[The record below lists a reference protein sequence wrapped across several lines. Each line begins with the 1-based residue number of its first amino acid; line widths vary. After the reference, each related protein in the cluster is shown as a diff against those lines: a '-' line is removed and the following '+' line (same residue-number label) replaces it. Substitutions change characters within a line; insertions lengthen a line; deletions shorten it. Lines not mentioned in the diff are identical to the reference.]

1 MLIASKTL
9 ENMEGAIRNGQSI
22 DTGSIAQKEMK

>member
-9 ENMEGAIRNGQSI
+9 DNMEGAIRNGQYI
-22 DTGSIAQKEMK
+22 DTGSIAQKETK